1 MADDQTSHEGAMRVR
16 TPRAYKLCDGVTE
29 AVIHFMVVFT
39 PWAFGTT
46 QQWSIWTMNVS
57 AYLLGGLLLAK
68 WLIRWKTGYVPA
80 RWGRN
85 DEALGETR
93 PAEGME
99 DGGWKMEDGGE
110 DAEAGN
116 KAKDPKKEKGQKSE
130 IRDQRP
136 GSKGLMI
143 ARMMTGLLTILTVFI
158 LLYCLTSALNARATF
173 DTGTNSF
180 EYHDYISWL
189 PHTYDKDSTW
199 QAFWSYLG
207 LALFFW
213 ATRDWILGKTSR
225 ERRGSS
231 ESREESEYPPSI
243 RHSSSS
249 SFSIPARLRRLLWVL
264 CVNGGLVAL
273 EGILQRLDGT
283 GKLLWLIEPRF
294 NKTAEAQFGPYAYRS
309 NAAAYINLVWPICL
323 GFWLAL
329 RKASARRGPVSRR
342 VGGGSHALLLPCAV
356 VMAAS
361 PIFSTSRGGAIVAVG
376 QILAGTVILFLAT
389 KREGTLLR
397 SGALSVFIFTLGLTA
412 YLGWQQLQE
421 RLENVFTDNLSNRT
435 EIYENAQQIAADF
448 PLLGTGAGSFGTIYF
463 LYKNAPQTWEAY
475 LHDDWLETRITFGW
489 LGLSAI
495 LIMLGITVIRWF
507 NPTGIHMPWEF
518 VSFLWLGVGG
528 CLVHAKFDFPF
539 QIYSITFLFLLY
551 CSILFC
557 ISRRVRQ

>member
-1 MADDQTSHEGAMRVR
+1 MRVR

-29 AVIHFMVVFT
+29 ALIYFMVIFT

-46 QQWSIWTMNVS
+46 QQGSIWTMNVS
-57 AYLLGGLLLAK
+57 AYLLGGLLFAK
-68 WLIRWKTGYVPA
+68 WLIRWKTGYRPA
-80 RWGRN
+80 RWGSD
-85 DEALGETR
+85 DEAPDDRRQG
-93 PAEGME
+93 E
-99 DGGWKMEDGGE
+99 DGRPRKMEDRGLRMEEEG
-110 DAEAGN
+110 AEAGSREGAEVMGKEEGR
-116 KAKDPKKEKGQKSE
+116 KAEGRGQKA
-130 IRDQRP
+130 

-143 ARMMTGLLTILTVFI
+143 DRILTWVLAILTVLM

-173 DTGTNSF
+173 DSRTNSF
-180 EYHDYISWL
+180 EYHDHISWL
-189 PHTYDKDSTW
+189 PHTYDRDSTW

-213 ATRDWILGKTSR
+213 ATRDWLLGKTSR

-231 ESREESEYPPSI
+231 NASRENPEDSVSI
-243 RHSSSS
+243 RYPSSSH
-249 SFSIPARLRRLLWVL
+249 FSMPARLRGLLWVL
-264 CVNGGLVAL
+264 CISGGLLAL

-283 GKLLWLIEPRF
+283 GKLLWLVEPRF
-294 NKTAEAQFGPYAYRS
+294 NKTADAQFGPYAYRS
-309 NAAAYINLVWPICL
+309 NAAAYINLVWPVCL

-342 VGGGSHALLLPCAV
+342 VGGASHSILLPCAV

-361 PIFSTSRGGAIVAVG
+361 PIFSTSRGGAIVAIG

-389 KREGTLLR
+389 KRESALLR

-421 RLENVFTDNLSNRT
+421 RLESVFTDNLSDRI

-463 LYKNAPQTWEAY
+463 LYKNAPQKWQAY

-489 LGLSAI
+489 VGLSAI
-495 LIMLGITVIRWF
+495 LLMLGITVARWL
-507 NPTGIHMPWEF
+507 NSAGIQMPWEF
-518 VSFLWLGVGG
+518 VSFMWLGLAG

-539 QIYSITFLFLLY
+539 QIYSIVFLFLLY

-557 ISRRVRQ
+557 VSRKARQ